1 MEILLPVL
9 CIGLTVSF
17 LLLGVKA
24 NKEDEKV
31 QSRITELSHR
41 SHAKKPMMRKKQLE
55 SSFEQRVLFP
65 FAQMVFDRTQSI
77 IPLSSKSWV
86 KTKLIQAGFQKPHY
100 PKIFLGIQLLCTVVL
115 FSAMFSFSA
124 LFGKAGGAMGLI
136 VGLVFGAAGYGLPML
151 WLVQK
156 AQKRQEGIQK
166 ALADFLDLL
175 VICVEAGL
183 GFDVA
188 INKITNLKT
197 VRTSAYLK
205 EELNRYTRDVGF
217 GRPRKEALVDMAERT
232 GVDDFNSIINAIVQ
246 SYEMG
251 SSLGHTLR
259 VQADSLRVKRL
270 AKAEEKANKIPVKM
284 VIPIYVFLFPAIFT
298 CIFGP
303 IGMVMFEAIIKI
315 FAGTNSLGG

>member
-1 MEILLPVL
+1 
-9 CIGLTVSF
+9 
-17 LLLGVKA
+17 
-24 NKEDEKV
+24 
-31 QSRITELSHR
+31 
-41 SHAKKPMMRKKQLE
+41 MMRKKQLE
-55 SSFEQRVLFP
+55 SSFEERVLFP
-65 FAQMVFDRTQSI
+65 LAQMVFERTQSF

-100 PKIFLGIQLLCTVVL
+100 PKVFLGIQLLCTVVL

-124 LFGKAGGAMGLI
+124 LFGKAGGAMGLF

-151 WLVQK
+151 WLVQQ

-188 INKITNLKT
+188 INKITSLKT
-197 VRTSAYLK
+197 VKTSAYLK

-217 GRPRKEALVDMAERT
+217 GRPRKEALIDMAERT

-315 FAGTNSLGG
+315 FAGTNGLGG